1 MAEST
6 DRENETEEKK
16 KKKSV
21 VVTVYWLQKLIF

>member
-6 DRENETEEKK
+6 DRENETEEK